1 MNNGSLG
8 ITFRETMT
16 GPFALGETDPKAG
29 EAAGKRADT
38 ELSMHAAVEVRD
50 LDRFV
55 TDPTHSGSISGHIDF
70 APFGKGIPGDRGVFR
85 LFSPSGTTGLR
96 LMVYELGF
104 NHGGEAYYLAG
115 QKLVQ
120 NDHAGTDLWNDTTTL
135 YTKLHKGTD
144 DSGPV
149 VGAGVLRLGIADLAR
164 LTSTIRVLNAEKA
177 SDHARALG
185 EFGRFFMGNLWETY
199 GPKRTT

>member
-1 MNNGSLG
+1 MRLG

-16 GPFALGETDPKAG
+16 GPFALGETDPTAG
-29 EAAGKRADT
+29 EAAGKRANT
-38 ELSMHAAVEVRD
+38 ELSMHAAVEIGD

-55 TDPTHSGSISGHIDF
+55 ADQTHTGAISGEIDF
-70 APFGKGIPGDRGVFR
+70 SPFGKGIPADRGVFR
-85 LFSPSGTTGLR
+85 LFAPGSTTNLR

-104 NHGGEAYYLAG
+104 SHGGESYYLAG
-115 QKLVQ
+115 QKHVQ

-135 YTKLHKGTD
+135 YAKLHKGTD
-144 DSGPV
+144 TTGQV
-149 VGAGVLRLGIADLAR
+149 VGAGVLRLGIPDLAR
-164 LTSTIRVLNAEKA
+164 LTSTIRALNAAKA

-199 GPKRTT
+199 GPKRT